1 MTHSTH
7 LPHAVPRPIR
17 SASTRWAVASVAV
30 AAALTLSGC
39 ANGDEPGA
47 AASVDASASTSP
59 SSAPSPTPAASAV
72 DQTADPVD
80 PANETVTIAAPAD
93 GASIAGPQVEVTG
106 AGTAFEGNLRW
117 QALTA
122 GTTDVVQEGFTTAG
136 ANGTVGPYA
145 FTVELAPGSY
155 TIEVWEPGESD
166 AGGEGATDGR
176 LGLVT
181 STFTVS

>member
-1 MTHSTH
+1 MTRSTH
-7 LPHAVPRPIR
+7 R
-17 SASTRWAVASVAV
+17 SHPTRTASARWAVASIAV
-30 AAALTLSGC
+30 AATLTVSGC

-47 AASVDASASTSP
+47 AASPDTSASASA
-59 SSAPSPTPAASAV
+59 SSKPSPTATATPA
-72 DQTADPVD
+72 DETAAPVEA
-80 PANETVTIAAPAD
+80 ANGTVTITAPAD
-93 GASIAGPQVEVTG
+93 GATVGGPQVEVTG

-136 ANGTVGPYA
+136 ANGAVGPYA
-145 FTVELAPGSY
+145 FTVELTPGSY
-155 TIEVWEPGESD
+155 LIEVWEPGESE

>member
-1 MTHSTH
+1 MTRSTH
-7 LPHAVPRPIR
+7 LPRTTRTA
-17 SASTRWAVASVAV
+17 SARWAVAAVAV

-47 AASVDASASTSP
+47 AASTDTSMSPSASATPSP
-59 SSAPSPTPAASAV
+59 SPSASPV
-72 DQTADPVD
+72 DQTTAPVE
-80 PANETVTIAAPAD
+80 PTNGTVTIAAPAD
-93 GASIAGPQVEVTG
+93 GATVNGPQVDVTG
-106 AGTAFEGNLRW
+106 EGTAFEGNLRW

-136 ANGTVGPYA
+136 ANGTVGPFS
-145 FTVELAPGSY
+145 FTVELTPGTY
-155 TIEVWEPGESD
+155 TLEVWEPGTSD

>member
-1 MTHSTH
+1 MTRSTH
-7 LPHAVPRPIR
+7 LPRSPFRPTR
-17 SASTRWAVASVAV
+17 STLRWAVASVTV
-30 AAALTLSGC
+30 VAALTLSGC

-47 AASVDASASTSP
+47 DVSAGTDASTS
-59 SSAPSPTPAASAV
+59 ASPTPASPTPTASPG
-72 DQTADPVD
+72 DQTAAPVE
-80 PANETVTIAAPAD
+80 PANGTITIETPAD
-93 GASIAGPQVEVTG
+93 GATVAGPQVEVTG

-117 QALTA
+117 QALAA

-136 ANGTVGPYA
+136 ANGTVGPYT

-155 TIEVWEPGESD
+155 TIEVWEPGASD
-166 AGGEGATDGR
+166 AGGAGATDGR

>member
-1 MTHSTH
+1 MQQ
-7 LPHAVPRPIR
+7 PP
-17 SASTRWAVASVAV
+17 
-30 AAALTLSGC
+30 
-39 ANGDEPGA
+39 
-47 AASVDASASTSP
+47 ASTSGARFRVQSCQDSVG
-59 SSAPSPTPAASAV
+59 SSGTSGIRERSTTSPTPTASAV

-80 PANETVTIAAPAD
+80 PANETVSIAAPSD

>member
-7 LPHAVPRPIR
+7 PPRPTR
-17 SASTRWAVASVAV
+17 PASARWAVTSVVV

-47 AASVDASASTSP
+47 AVSADTSASP
-59 SSAPSPTPAASAV
+59 SAEPSPTPSASPV
-72 DQTADPVD
+72 DQTATPVE
-80 PANETVTIAAPAD
+80 PVNATVTIAAPAD
-93 GASIAGPQVEVTG
+93 GATVAGPQVEVTG

-117 QALTA
+117 QALAA

-145 FTVELAPGSY
+145 FTVDLTAGSY